1 MSPLDCDC
9 CDQNGAD
16 LKIPKKFTITISKDV
31 SYVAFMRTL
40 EFLYT
45 GLATIADKNDHLVE
59 IMEAASIFECSF
71 LKSYCQNI
79 IDNSEDLNPS
89 IGTYLNDQA
98 GAMAKKLFLNQSLF
112 SDVQFL
118 VQEKLI
124 YAHKAVLYAR
134 CPALGNMFT
143 GSFSESNRTTID
155 IHEISYESFLA
166 LLEFLYT
173 SHAPIEESDAMEI
186 IMVSNRFNVSRL
198 ITLCELFLSKE
209 VERHTTQNISEAEV
223 DVIEMLLF
231 AQQHNALQL
240 AQFCLH
246 FISTNYLPISKRPEF
261 RKLEGENLNYIETH
275 RWPPVSY
282 LKELEEYENAMKKL
296 NKDGDKCILM

>member
-209 VERHTTQNISEAEV
+209 VERHTTQNISKAEV

-246 FISTNYLPISKRPEF
+246 FISTNYLPFSKRPEF